1 MGSLREL
8 AGATALLLCAMTLA
22 VVLAG
27 PRVHFIGLPER
38 TTNVAAKSSIR
49 KVAVLPKR
57 ASPSAPAIAA
67 AVPSHLPEHV
77 VVAAALP
84 PVTLTVDSALAG
96 TEPGAVAAH
105 VIARVPPA
113 LAPYFDVYLYVSKA
127 AAGAWAQHL
136 FYFKKTGTKL
146 SFVESFPVSTGR
158 EEDEQYFTS
167 TPMGLFQLDPERFMP
182 VAYSAKWDDAEMPWA
197 MFLNYSYRTQ
207 MTGVALHAA
216 VGAREVSELGQRA
229 SGGCVRL
236 PLDKA
241 DELFHRFE
249 AEEKGL
255 VPVFAFDES
264 RGTTNVDGIVV
275 PRGGGRVLL
284 TEGVR
289 VLVVVEDDPG
299 PAQSS

>member
-1 MGSLREL
+1 MVRLREL
-8 AGATALLLCAMTLA
+8 AGATALLICAMTLA
-22 VVLAG
+22 VMLTG
-27 PRVHFIGLPER
+27 PRVHFIGMPEPSAKL
-38 TTNVAAKSSIR
+38 VAKPAIR
-49 KVAVLPKR
+49 KVAVLPKPTPLR
-57 ASPSAPAIAA
+57 APATTAA
-67 AVPSHLPEHV
+67 LPLHLPEHV
-77 VVAAALP
+77 IVAAALP
-84 PVTLTVDSALAG
+84 PVTLTVDPALAG
-96 TEPGAVAAH
+96 SGTGAVAAR
-105 VIARVPPA
+105 VIAKVPSA

-127 AAGAWAQHL
+127 AAGPWAQHL
-136 FYFKKTGTKL
+136 FYFKKTASRL

-158 EEDEQYFTS
+158 EQDEQYFTS
-167 TPMGLFQLDPERFMP
+167 TPKGLFQLDPDRFMP
-182 VAYSAKWDDAEMPWA
+182 MAYSAKWNDAEMPWA

-216 VGAREVSELGQRA
+216 IGAREVSELSQRA

-236 PLDKA
+236 PLNKA
-241 DELFHRFE
+241 DELFHRFQ

-255 VPVFAFDES
+255 VPVFAFDEL

-289 VLVVVEDDPG
+289 VLVVIEDDPG